1 VIANEGTGRAVA
13 VDTSLEDMDWCCSDR
28 PGGVG
33 EDWKWSSESV
43 GRIDVMNMGLD
54 GAAMAEAMLGV
65 VCVSWMRLSLL
76 GLDLVRHK
84 LC

>member
-28 PGGVG
+28 LGGVCD
-33 EDWKWSSESV
+33 DWKWSSEL
-43 GRIDVMNMGLD
+43 GGQIDVMNMGLD
-54 GAAMAEAMLGV
+54 GVAIAEAMLGV
-65 VCVSWMRLSLL
+65 VSESWMRLSLL